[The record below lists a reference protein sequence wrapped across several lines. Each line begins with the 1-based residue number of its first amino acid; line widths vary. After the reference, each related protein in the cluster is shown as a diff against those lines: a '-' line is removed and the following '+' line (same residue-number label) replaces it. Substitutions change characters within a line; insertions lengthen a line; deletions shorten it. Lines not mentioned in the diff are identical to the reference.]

1 LGRLR
6 LPRARWEYLTIDR
19 KQAFEA
25 FIRQWQ
31 ANEIGAFGDHG
42 VDPND
47 REDMINRQA
56 AELTALARQKAF
68 RAALQA
74 AAQPFGGVDGYVR
87 DMYRRAEAAA
97 KRGLGDI
104 TVVE

>member
-1 LGRLR
+1 M
-6 LPRARWEYLTIDR
+6 DR
-19 KQAFEA
+19 TQAFEA

-31 ANEIGAFGDHG
+31 AEKIGAFGDQG
-42 VDPND
+42 VDPSD
-47 REDMINRQA
+47 VEEMINRLA
-56 AELTALARQKAF
+56 TELTALARKKAF

>member
-1 LGRLR
+1 M
-6 LPRARWEYLTIDR
+6 YLTLDR
-19 KQAFEA
+19 TQAFEA
-25 FIRQWQ
+25 LIRRWQ
-31 ANEIGAFGDHG
+31 AKKIGAFGDQS
-42 VDPND
+42 VDPSNV
-47 REDMINRQA
+47 EEMINRRA
-56 AELTALARQKAF
+56 TELIAPAREKAF

-74 AAQPFGGVDGYVR
+74 AARPYGGVDGYVR